1 MKYSLNKSGSKKT
14 NSSIKKKKYKTIQK
28 TLKRK
33 KIKYKKRKKKSFQH
47 LFLYKDKKIFFLLK
61 RTFFLQEISKIEH
74 YINSEKFLCE
84 KLILSKNEYNML
96 ITKYNNLLDMRNLN
110 VCMEDILKSLLIQ
123 NKIIN
128 ILKIYLLNKIKQS
141 E

>member
-1 MKYSLNKSGSKKT
+1 MKNSLNKSNAKKT
-14 NSSIKKKKYKTIQK
+14 NTSRKRKKYKTLQK
-28 TLKRK
+28 SLKN
-33 KIKYKKRKKKSFQH
+33 KKRKHKSRNINTFKQ
-47 LFLYKDKKIFFLLK
+47 LFLYNDKKIFLLLK

-74 YINSEKFLCE
+74 YINSEKFLRD
-84 KLILSKNEYNML
+84 KLILSKKEYNML
-96 ITKYNNLLDMRNLN
+96 IAGYNNLLDMQNLN
-110 VCMEDILKSLLIQ
+110 VCLEDIFKSLLIQ